1 MLGGSR
7 VVLGLCWGI
16 LGGCWANKFILP
28 ESGQAWQNAFR
39 GLFSRFSAK
48 YMGWVRSWAVS
59 WEGVGYFGGSRG
71 GLDGIWG
78 HQRTQPTTFLH
89 PKQPATAFL
98 SNPLPRLRQPA
109 KGFMVGWW
117 MMHYGHSSP
126 KRSKGWSNCRTI
138 LDLNLGRLSRKAMK
152 KSSKPLAVGY
162 IDAKGRRRWHGSKH
176 MKNSQFSPQ
185 LPSSGESYY
194 PPPFPEHLFHT

>member
-1 MLGGSR
+1 MHSGAFQQVFRKIHGLGEVLGG
-7 VVLGLCWGI
+7 V
-16 LGGCWANKFILP
+16 LGGCWVFWGI
-28 ESGQAWQNAFR
+28 SR
-39 GLFSRFSAK
+39 GLRWDMGSSA
-48 YMGWVRSWAVS
+48 
-59 WEGVGYFGGSRG
+59 
-71 GLDGIWG
+71 
-78 HQRTQPTTFLH
+78 HPTYNLLH

-185 LPSSGESYY
+185 LPSGGESYY